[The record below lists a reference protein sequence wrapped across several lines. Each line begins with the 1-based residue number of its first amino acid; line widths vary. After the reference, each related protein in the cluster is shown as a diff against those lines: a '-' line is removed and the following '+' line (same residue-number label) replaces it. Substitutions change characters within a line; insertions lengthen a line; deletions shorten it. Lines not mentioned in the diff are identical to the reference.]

1 MNKQNGIWLSAS
13 RTVAAMASR
22 MHIYIQHEHSNSIN
36 WKIKKVFFCA
46 NASSTYID
54 FTYMFC
60 VYNMKCW
67 FNSNLSRGQTAYRE
81 IVCAECRA
89 RIFIYS
95 NIIRFIWWYGNKGII
110 INIMNH
116 DIIFNLLYVC
126 KYIEMYVHIWAF
138 IYIYIWLNIHDLMY
152 STYILEISLYSS
164 D

>member
-1 MNKQNGIWLSAS
+1 
-13 RTVAAMASR
+13 MASR

-110 INIMNH
+110 IIIM
-116 DIIFNLLYVC
+116 ILYFICYMYVNC
-126 KYIEMYVHIWAF
+126 KYIEMYVHIWVF
-138 IYIYIWLNIHDLMY
+138 IYIYMIEYSRSDVFNIY
-152 STYILEISLYSS
+152 SWNFSIFFRLVGAYNF
-164 D
+164 